1 MAIDRNIYKRAYLLL
16 QELDADPVSVLR
28 KAAEIYKM
36 ATEGITEETVS
47 PATGEIITLT
57 KQQPAV
63 AIQALQ
69 VTNAT
74 VKRIHEELEKEEN
87 NGTTEETKLVINL
100 SELKVNIE

>member
-1 MAIDRNIYKRAYLLL
+1 MAIDRSIYKQAYRLL
-16 QELDADPVSVLR
+16 QELEADPISVLR

-36 ATEGITEETVS
+36 ATEGVTEETVS

-57 KQQPAV
+57 KQQPSV

-74 VKRIHEELEKEEN
+74 VKRLHEELEKEEN
-87 NGTTEETKLVINL
+87 QVEAEDTQLIINVG
-100 SELKVNIE
+100 ELL